1 VSSGAFDAYAA
12 YYDLLYRDKDYAGE
26 ADYIHSLMIAHS
38 ESALHILELG
48 CGTGAHAEAL
58 VKRGYRVSGVDLSE
72 RMIENARR
80 RVGGIPAPSR
90 PEFNKGDLRDY
101 RDNNLYDGVLAL
113 FHVMSY
119 QTRDEDLRQA
129 FGTASA
135 HLQPGGLFIFDY
147 WHGPGVLS
155 DPPVVRSRVISDEQ
169 TRVTRTATPSMRPDA
184 NQVDVE
190 FDVTVETGGQT
201 THFCETHLM
210 RYLFLP
216 EIQLCLVQAGM
227 LHLDTYAWMTSKPAG
242 PQNWYACT
250 VARKI

>member
-1 VSSGAFDAYAA
+1 VSSKTFDAYAS

-26 ADYIHSLMIAHS
+26 ADYIHALMIAHS
-38 ESALHILELG
+38 EDAKQILELG

-58 VKRGYRVSGVDLSE
+58 MKRGYRVSGVDLSE

-80 RVGGIPAPSR
+80 RVAGIPGPSR

-101 RDNNLYDGVLAL
+101 RDNKLYDAVLAL

-135 HLQPGGLFIFDY
+135 HLLPGGLFIFDY

-155 DPPVVRSRVISDEQ
+155 DPPVGRSRVISDEII
-169 TRVTRTATPSMRPDA
+169 RVTRTASPTMLPDA

-190 FDVTVETGGQT
+190 FDVTVEADGQS
-201 THFCETHLM
+201 THFCETHRM
-210 RYLFLP
+210 RYFFLP
-216 EIQLCLVQAGM
+216 EIQLCLAQAGM
-227 LHLDTYAWMTSKPAG
+227 LHVGTYAWMTSEPVG
-242 PQNWYACT
+242 NQIWYACT
-250 VARKI
+250 VAQKI

>member
-1 VSSGAFDAYAA
+1 MSSKTFDAYAV

-26 ADYIHSLMIAHS
+26 ADYIHSLILEHS
-38 ESALHILELG
+38 QAALHILELG

-72 RMIENARR
+72 CMIEKARR
-80 RVGGIPAPSR
+80 RAAGIPPQSR
-90 PEFNKGDLRDY
+90 PAFNTGDLRDY
-101 RDNNLYDGVLAL
+101 RDNTLYDAVLAL

-119 QTRDEDLRQA
+119 QTRDEDLRHA
-129 FGTASA
+129 FGTAAA
-135 HLQPGGLFIFDY
+135 HLQQGGLFIFDY
-147 WHGPGVLS
+147 WYGPGVLS
-155 DPPVVRSRVISDEQ
+155 EPPAIRSRVISDDQ
-169 TRVTRTATPSMRPDA
+169 TRISRTATPSMHTDA

-190 FDVTVETGGQT
+190 FDVTVETDGMPEN
-201 THFCETHLM
+201 FSETHRM

-227 LHLDTYAWMTSKPAG
+227 LHLGTYAWMTREPAG
-242 PQNWYACT
+242 PQTWYACT